1 MAINKVVYGGNTLI
15 DLTSDSVTPETLAAG
30 MTATAANGEK
40 IVGLMPTITEEYL
53 QNVVSTAQSA
63 SDKVNDLEERMDNG
77 EFKGEDGFS
86 PLVEITEIV
95 DPKRQTITGN
105 TVNITDKEGTKTF
118 NVMNGAEIIDM
129 SMSEGSNYYSIHITL
144 SNNTAYSFAIAKP
157 VNGAAGKDGEDGHTP
172 EKGVDYY
179 TEEDKNEIVS
189 DVLNS
194 LPYGDEVSY

>member
-53 QNVVSTAQSA
+53 QNVVITAQSA
-63 SDKVNDLEERMDNG
+63 SDKVDDLEERMDNG

-95 DPKRQTITGN
+95 DPKRQTIIGN

-129 SMSEGSNYYSIHITL
+129 SMSEGSNYYSVHITL
-144 SNNTAYSFAIAKP
+144 SNNTAY
-157 VNGAAGKDGEDGHTP
+157 
-172 EKGVDYY
+172 
-179 TEEDKNEIVS
+179 
-189 DVLNS
+189 
-194 LPYGDEVSY
+194 

>member
-15 DLTSDSVTPETLAAG
+15 DLTNDSVTPETLAAG

-53 QNVVSTAQSA
+53 QNVVNTAQGA
-63 SDKVNDLEERMDNG
+63 SNKVDNLEERMDSG

-129 SMSEGSNYYSIHITL
+129 SMSEGSNYYSVHITL

-179 TEEDKNEIVS
+179 TEEDKSEIVS